1 MKKKSPG
8 FLSILIIGLFACAVS
23 FSGCKDDPEEE
34 NGTVNIKL
42 YDARTPHTSSKTT
55 AAGIIDAEQL
65 AKCEIT
71 YSSIQL
77 KNSEGE
83 YIELLISPTTVD
95 LRNLQGT
102 VSSLLSASIPIG
114 SYTAISITVSG
125 VSTTYQNNNYTA
137 SVSASATATLS
148 TTPGV
153 TYTEAQGVVNAFA
166 GGAISFEYPLVF
178 TLVDAADIE
187 NIHIQFDTDASVYVV
202 SYSYQTYTWNFAA
215 IRPALNAYF
224 ILEEGI
230 QQIRHSPP
238 YGITIV
244 SQDAVDYYGIHT
256 FVDFNQVGGTITA
269 HTSQHV
275 FRGEDGTLIVDA
287 ETMEVNNNALV
298 PNTVAATGESDIRS
312 DEAFDYTQIVSNLA
326 SQGYNL
332 VSGNTYYFSLRKTW
346 TISTDGAS
354 YDLTRMCEPIPIVI
368 P

>member
-1 MKKKSPG
+1 MKRLQS
-8 FLSILIIGLFACAVS
+8 FLIYILLALS
-23 FSGCKDDPEEE
+23 FIMLLTVVGCKDDPEEE
-34 NGTVNIKL
+34 TGTVNIKL

-65 AKCEIT
+65 TKCEIT

-77 KNSEGE
+77 KTSQGE
-83 YIELLISPTTVD
+83 YIELLTSPTTVD
-95 LRNLQGT
+95 LRNMQGT
-102 VSSLLSASIPIG
+102 VSSFLSASIPIG

-153 TYTEAQGVVNAFA
+153 TYTEAQDVVNAFA
-166 GGAISFEYPLVF
+166 GGAIIFEYPLAF

-244 SQDAVDYYGIHT
+244 SQEAVDYYGIHT

-275 FRGEDGTLIVDA
+275 FRGEDGTLTVDA
-287 ETMEVNNNALV
+287 EDMEVNSNALV
-298 PNTVAATGESDIRS
+298 PNTVVATGESDIRS
-312 DEAFDYTQIVSNLA
+312 DETFDYTQIVSNLA

-332 VSGNTYYFSLRKTW
+332 VLGNTYYFSLRKTW

-354 YDLTRMCEPIPIVI
+354 YDLTRMCEPMPVVI